1 MAAGLVTSA
10 IRAGPERH
18 RRHHRPR
25 PAVAGTVFGTERR
38 YPQSSVVH
46 RELGSTSPTRPNVT
60 ATAGRTPREG
70 VTRPPAVREMVWRVS
85 GGLMPRKDPAPAD
98 ERLDPV
104 RWRRPGRGT
113 LLRLVSA
120 AVLLFTAAAV
130 LWLQPTACVAPVTA
144 PRSSGA
150 AAPTTSAAGQAGIT
164 RAIPP
169 GTVGVPVRLADPTAL
184 TVVRPGNRVD
194 LLRIDGDRDRTVAV
208 ANAALVLE
216 VTGADDPATG
226 GLLLA
231 LGPDEAQRAVAT
243 TGRGFAI
250 VIRPG

>member
-1 MAAGLVTSA
+1 
-10 IRAGPERH
+10 
-18 RRHHRPR
+18 
-25 PAVAGTVFGTERR
+25 
-38 YPQSSVVH
+38 
-46 RELGSTSPTRPNVT
+46 
-60 ATAGRTPREG
+60 
-70 VTRPPAVREMVWRVS
+70 
-85 GGLMPRKDPAPAD
+85 MPRKDPAPAD

-113 LLRLVSA
+113 LLRLFSA

-130 LWLQPTACVAPVTA
+130 LWLQPTTCVAPVTA
-144 PRSSGA
+144 PRSS
-150 AAPTTSAAGQAGIT
+150 SAATPVTPASGSAGNT
-164 RAIPP
+164 RAIPA
-169 GTVGVPVRLADPTAL
+169 GSVGVPVRLADPTAL

-194 LLRIDGDRDRTVAV
+194 LLRIDGDRDRDRDRTVAV
-208 ANAALVLE
+208 ASAALVLE

-231 LGPDEAQRAVAT
+231 LGPDEAQRAVSA